1 MISLILCLITLSVHF
16 QPTQVYAS
24 DGSSPPEVSDA
35 TAMFQAL
42 AQGSPEIIVTA
53 NIKFPDYDLIEVKG
67 LPGSD
72 AIFLPIMGS
81 VVIRGYIA
89 SNPLAYPV
97 LDYNW

>member
-1 MISLILCLITLSVHF
+1 MRLLLVLIISLYL
-16 QPTQVYAS
+16 QPTRA
-24 DGSSPPEVSDA
+24 DASPPQVSDA

-42 AQGSPEIIVTA
+42 AEGSPEIIVTG
-53 NIKFPDYDLIEVKG
+53 NIKFPDYRLIQVTG
-67 LPGSD
+67 TSPGSD
-72 AIFLPIMGS
+72 DIFLPVIGS